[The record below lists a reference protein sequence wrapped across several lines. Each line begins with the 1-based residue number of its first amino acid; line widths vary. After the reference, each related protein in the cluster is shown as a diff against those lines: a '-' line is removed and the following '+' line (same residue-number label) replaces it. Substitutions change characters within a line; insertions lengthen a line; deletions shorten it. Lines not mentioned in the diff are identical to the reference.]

1 MNINPIPNMAIQQSF
16 DIKLEKN
23 IETEETRTIEGS
35 GESNGS
41 KLETNRQNNVKKEA
55 NTDSSIDGDR
65 GLENYNTKGNLTR
78 EIPPEAMEK
87 QQGSSIN
94 LVV

>member
-1 MNINPIPNMAIQQSF
+1 MNIAPIPNMAIQQSY
-16 DIKLEKN
+16 DIKLEKD
-23 IETEETRTIEGS
+23 IEAEEIRAIEGS
-35 GESNGS
+35 GESDGS
-41 KLETNRQNNVKKEA
+41 KLETNRQNIVKKEA
-55 NTDSSIDGDR
+55 TTDSSNDGDI
-65 GLENYNTKGNLTR
+65 GLETYNAKGNLTR